1 MFAIVKADG
10 YIVGVVSGHSVSG
23 EVVSEVVSEA
33 EYQRIRAA
41 IMDRPE
47 PVPGYGWRLR
57 EDLQW
62 ERYELPPGPDFPE
75 EATVADYRAAL
86 EEMGVSL

>member
-1 MFAIVKADG
+1 MYSVNRNNG
-10 YIVGVVSGHSVSG
+10 YIYCVASGSSLSG
-23 EVVSEVVSEA
+23 EIISRE
-33 EYQRIRAA
+33 EYERIRAA

-62 ERYELPPGPDFPE
+62 EQYELPPGPEPSGEISDT
-75 EATVADYRAAL
+75 EALAIIL
-86 EEMGVSL
+86 GEVSA

>member
-1 MFAIVKADG
+1 MYSVNRYGG
-10 YIVGVVSGHSVSG
+10 YIYGVASGARLSG
-23 EVVSEVVSEA
+23 EIISRE
-33 EYQRIRAA
+33 EYERIKAA

-57 EDLQW
+57 EDLEW
-62 ERYELPPGPDFPE
+62 VLYELPPGPELPE
-75 EATVADYRAAL
+75 EATEADYRAAL

>member
-10 YIVGVVSGHSVSG
+10 YIVGVVSGRSVSG
-23 EVVSEVVSEA
+23 EVVSEA

-62 ERYELPPGPDFPE
+62 EQYELPPGPEPSGEISDT
-75 EATVADYRAAL
+75 EALAIIL
-86 EEMGVSL
+86 GEVSA

>member
-1 MFAIVKADG
+1 MYSVNRHDG
-10 YIVGVVSGHSVSG
+10 YIYGVASGTRLSG
-23 EVVSEVVSEA
+23 GIISRE
-33 EYQRIRAA
+33 EYERIRAA

-47 PVPGYGWRLR
+47 PVTGYGWRLR

-62 ERYELPPGPDFPE
+62 EQYELPPSPEFEE
-75 EATVADYRAAL
+75 EATEADYRAAL

>member
-1 MFAIVKADG
+1 MYSVNRSNG
-10 YIVGVVSGHSVSG
+10 YIYGVASGDRLSG
-23 EVVSEVVSEA
+23 EIISRE
-33 EYQRIRAA
+33 EYERIRAA
-41 IMDRPE
+41 IMDIPE

-62 ERYELPPGPDFPE
+62 EQYELPPGPDFPE

-86 EEMGVSL
+86 EEMGVNL

>member
-1 MFAIVKADG
+1 MYSVNRHDG
-10 YIVGVVSGHSVSG
+10 YIYGVASGSRLSG
-23 EVVSEVVSEA
+23 EIISRE
-33 EYQRIRAA
+33 EYERIRAA

-62 ERYELPPGPDFPE
+62 EQYELPPGPEPSGEISDT
-75 EATVADYRAAL
+75 EALAIIL
-86 EEMGVSL
+86 GEVSA

>member
-1 MFAIVKADG
+1 MYSVNRHDG
-10 YIVGVVSGHSVSG
+10 YIYGVASGARVSG
-23 EVVSEVVSEA
+23 EIISRE
-33 EYQRIRAA
+33 EYERIRAA

-62 ERYELPPGPDFPE
+62 EQYELPPGPELPE
-75 EATVADYRAAL
+75 EATEADYQAAL
-86 EEMGVSL
+86 EEMGVNL